1 MLQERPSRFLDP
13 IMRLTNKV
21 IGEVI
26 TQEVGQDVIPLV
38 DQLKKRQNVSE
49 FKLAE
54 NIKIDIKETRNMLYR
69 LYKSNLVT
77 FSRKKDKQKGWYIYY
92 WTFNS
97 KNVKYLF
104 IKHKQKKLK
113 RLQERISR
121 EKNNLFYICESRCI
135 RFNFD
140 QGINFNFKCPECG
153 ELMSQEDNT
162 IIIKK
167 IEKDLAGL
175 AVDLHKEV

>member
-1 MLQERPSRFLDP
+1 
-13 IMRLTNKV
+13 MRLTNKV

-26 TQEVGQDVIPLV
+26 TEEVGPDVIPLV
-38 DQLKKRQNVSE
+38 DQLKKKQNVSE

-54 NIKIDIKETRNMLYR
+54 NIKTDIKETRNMLYR

-104 IKHKQKKLK
+104 MKHKHERLR
-113 RLQERISR
+113 RLQERVNR
-121 EKNNLFYICESRCI
+121 EKNNLFYICEHKCI

-140 QGINFNFKCPECG
+140 QGTNFNFKCPECG
-153 ELMSQEDNT
+153 ELMKQEDNSQ
-162 IIIKK
+162 IIEEIEKNMLELEKDIKK
-167 IEKDLAGL
+167 KS
-175 AVDLHKEV
+175 

>member
-1 MLQERPSRFLDP
+1 
-13 IMRLTNKV
+13 MRLTNKV

-26 TQEVGQDVIPLV
+26 TEEVGPDVIPLV

-54 NIKIDIKETRNMLYR
+54 NIKTDIKETRNMLYR

-104 IKHKQKKLK
+104 MKHKQDRLK
-113 RLQERISR
+113 RLRERVGR
-121 EKNNLFYICESRCI
+121 EKNNLFYICESKCI

-153 ELMSQEDNT
+153 ELMLQEDNS
-162 IIIKK
+162 IIIEG
-167 IEKDLAGL
+167 IEKDM
-175 AVDLHKEV
+175 KELERDIKKKS

>member
-1 MLQERPSRFLDP
+1 MFLDL

-26 TQEVGQDVIPLV
+26 TEEVGPDVIPLV
-38 DQLKKRQNVSE
+38 DQLKKRHNISE

-54 NIKIDIKETRNMLYR
+54 NIKIDIKATRNMLYR

-97 KNVKYLF
+97 KNVRYLF
-104 IKHKQKKLK
+104 MKHKQERLK
-113 RLQERISR
+113 RLQERVNR
-121 EKNNLFYICESRCI
+121 EKNNLFYICENKCI

-153 ELMSQEDNT
+153 ELMKQEDNLP
-162 IIIKK
+162 IIKQ
-167 IEKDLAGL
+167 IEKDMVSLEK
-175 AVDLHKEV
+175 DINKKN